1 MGTVWGQQG
10 KYFYLTFTTRSTTTV
25 LFCVHLLQLASLC
38 FKSLNGSLP
47 TYLSDLHLYTPSQL
61 LRSSADT
68 WVFRIP
74 SFRTK
79 SSGQCSFSY
88 QAPTTWNKLP
98 ASICHTSFVTSFK
111 SSLKPFL
118 FPKTF
123 LFSLPALRCL
133 CTSRCVCVRVCVH
146 AGVSA
151 CVCCLCIWIF
161 NHNVNIYIYIYTYM
175 CVLDL

>member
-38 FKSLNGSLP
+38 FKSLNGSAP
-47 TYLSDLHLYTPSQL
+47 TYLSHLLNLYTPSRQ

-74 SFRTK
+74 SFCTK
-79 SSGQCSFSY
+79 SSGQRSFSS
-88 QAPTTWNKLP
+88 QAPTTRNKLP
-98 ASICHTSFVTSFK
+98 ASICHTSSVSSFK

-118 FPKTF
+118 FSKIF

-133 CTSRCVCVRVCVH
+133 CVSRCMFVCMYVCVYVCVCLC
-146 AGVSA
+146 VCA
-151 CVCCLCIWIF
+151 CVCAI
-161 NHNVNIYIYIYTYM
+161 VGA
-175 CVLDL
+175 